1 MKISSKI
8 INIRLLSVFYPVKS
22 LDTVRKVEE
31 KYYFKHYLSGEAFP
45 IHPELGAL
53 IVSFHGTGLP
63 DKMQETSIL
72 HGTYLY

>member
-1 MKISSKI
+1 MSFQLCKQTAMQRKEASIEK
-8 INIRLLSVFYPVKS
+8 
-22 LDTVRKVEE
+22 KVEE
-31 KYYFKHYLSGEAFP
+31 KYYLKHYLSGEAFP

-53 IVSFHGTGLP
+53 IVNFHGTGLP